1 MAKFRNIPSQNLKP
15 IKSDEDA
22 LDNKRFTW
30 NVDCRKYFKDLL
42 KKIDEELKK
51 KPITSEI
58 EIEETVAKV
67 TTKFVMRHFYL
78 SMKEC
83 KRRNTTS
90 TRYAW
95 EVGGRKIYLFR
106 PSYLTAEQLRKWL
119 EDHITDVNPDAP
131 HEKDRIQAIIDNK
144 YPCGANIRTDDLEV
158 FNESGREDE
167 SWIVKNFP
175 GDTDVLAEDP
185 EIADELKIEGKPPIE
200 YEEGNEFSDRLSD
213 HVAKEKSEN
222 LENLRPAIGSL
233 GKEGVYNL
241 VKRIFADMADEQY
254 NLSEVARNFNLSK
267 ATLSRFAGSDWLKG

>member
-1 MAKFRNIPSQNLKP
+1 
-15 IKSDEDA
+15 
-22 LDNKRFTW
+22 
-30 NVDCRKYFKDLL
+30 
-42 KKIDEELKK
+42 
-51 KPITSEI
+51 
-58 EIEETVAKV
+58 
-67 TTKFVMRHFYL
+67 
-78 SMKEC
+78 MKEC
-83 KRRNTTS
+83 KRRDTTS

-144 YPCGANIRTDDLEV
+144 YPCGANIRTDDLEI

-167 SWIVKNFP
+167 SWIDKKLSR
-175 GDTDVLAEDP
+175 DTDVLTDDQ

-222 LENLRPAIGSL
+222 LEELRPAIRSL

-254 NLSEVARNFNLSK
+254 NLSEVARNFNISK
-267 ATLSRFAGSDWLKG
+267 ATLSRFAGSDWRKEADKEKDVEGMRGYGTAIESRYPRSLDQYNPRPGGKSHFDGNCEEHWIWGSSSMTS